1 MQDRKLGKKV
11 RSSGNNSNVGRYIY
25 TDTGK
30 GKLRLSFL
38 KLIVRSLLPTT
49 AFSGT
54 SDRCTRYMTH
64 ALQRAPSGK
73 LKSPHLNY
81 SPDREFRIKETMRE
95 HKAMLKPQDTVVA
108 RRVVIANGG
117 GVPHIPD
124 WVGQIPRKYPSD
136 RLLHSQQSG
145 V

>member
-1 MQDRKLGKKV
+1 MDSKLGKKV
-11 RSSGNNSNVGRYIY
+11 RSSGSNSNVGRYIY

-38 KLIVRSLLPTT
+38 KLIVRALLPTT
-49 AFSGT
+49 ASSGT
-54 SDRCTRYMTH
+54 SDRCTRYMAH

-81 SPDREFRIKETMRE
+81 SPDREFRIKETKRA

-124 WVGQIPRKYPSD
+124 WVGQIPRKYPSE
-136 RLLHSQQSG
+136 RLLHSQH
-145 V
+145 

>member
-1 MQDRKLGKKV
+1 MLGDIFIPIPVKESCGFV
-11 RSSGNNSNVGRYIY
+11 SETYSAIAPTYNGF
-25 TDTGK
+25 
-30 GKLRLSFL
+30 LRH
-38 KLIVRSLLPTT
+38 KRSLYSLHGSRPST
-49 AFSGT
+49 
-54 SDRCTRYMTH
+54 
-64 ALQRAPSGK
+64 QQSGK
-73 LKSPHLNY
+73 LKPPHLNY
-81 SPDREFRIKETMRE
+81 SPAREFRIKETKRS

-108 RRVVIANGG
+108 PRVVIANGG

>member
-1 MQDRKLGKKV
+1 M
-11 RSSGNNSNVGRYIY
+11 
-25 TDTGK
+25 
-30 GKLRLSFL
+30 
-38 KLIVRSLLPTT
+38 
-49 AFSGT
+49 A
-54 SDRCTRYMTH
+54 H

-73 LKSPHLNY
+73 LQSPHLNY
-81 SPDREFRIKETMRE
+81 SPDREFRIKETKRS

-136 RLLHSQQSG
+136 RLRHSQQSG
-145 V
+145 VKPLPSKALTAFESKTVVRVRL